1 MINLVPKIKSLGGGI
16 FFIVLKQ
23 FGKRGPKMKNFLK
36 DWKYP
41 LLLLSGVGIA
51 NLGAWIYL
59 IALNVLVYHMG
70 GSALA
75 VAALYVIKPLATLF
89 TNAWSGS
96 MIDRL
101 NKRKLMIH
109 LDIYRALF
117 IAILPL
123 LPSLW
128 IVYVFVFFISMAS
141 AIYEPTAMTYMT
153 KLIPVEQRQRFNSL
167 RSLIGSGA
175 FLIGPAIAGVLL
187 IASTPEYAIY
197 INAIAFLLSGFITL
211 LLPNL
216 DKKEDSDTTSNTLS
230 LTVLKKDWN
239 TVINFSRKH
248 VYVVCVYF
256 LFQSMFVLATAT
268 DSLELSF
275 AKEVLLLTD
284 SEYGFLVSIAGAGFI
299 LGAITNTI
307 LSKKLAPSFLIGIGS
322 LFIAIGYIIYAFS
335 NVFLIAAIGFFILSF
350 SMAYANTGFYTFY
363 QNNVPVHIM
372 GRIGSIYG
380 LVIALVTIFITI
392 LSGVVTQFIS
402 IQLVVI
408 VGSLIM
414 LFITIVLCVFT
425 LFPSQSKLYSTE
437 SIK

>member
-1 MINLVPKIKSLGGGI
+1 
-16 FFIVLKQ
+16 
-23 FGKRGPKMKNFLK
+23 MKNLLK

-59 IALNVLVYHMG
+59 IALNVLVYNMG

-75 VAALYVIKPLATLF
+75 VATLYVIKPLATLF

-167 RSLIGSGA
+167 RTLIGSGA
-175 FLIGPAIAGVLL
+175 SLIGPAVAGGLL
-187 IASTPEYAIY
+187 IAGTPEFAIY
-197 INAIAFLLSGFITL
+197 MNAIAFLLSGFITL

-307 LSKKLAPSFLIGIGS
+307 LSKKLAPSFLIGIES
-322 LFIAIGYIIYAFS
+322 LFIAIGYLIYAFS

-392 LSGVVTQFIS
+392 LSGVATQFIS

>member
-1 MINLVPKIKSLGGGI
+1 
-16 FFIVLKQ
+16 
-23 FGKRGPKMKNFLK
+23 MKNLLK

-59 IALNVLVYHMG
+59 IALNVLVYNMG

-75 VAALYVIKPLATLF
+75 VATLYVIKPLATLF

-167 RSLIGSGA
+167 RTLIGSGA
-175 FLIGPAIAGVLL
+175 SLIGPAVAGGLL
-187 IASTPEYAIY
+187 IAGTPEFAIY
-197 INAIAFLLSGFITL
+197 MNAIAFLLSGFITL

-216 DKKEDSDTTSNTLS
+216 DKKEASDTTSNTLS

-307 LSKKLAPSFLIGIGS
+307 LSKKLAHSFLIGIGS
-322 LFIAIGYIIYAFS
+322 LFIAIGYLIYAFS
-335 NVFLIAAIGFFILSF
+335 NIFLIAAIGFFILSF

-392 LSGVVTQFIS
+392 LSGVATQFIS

>member
-1 MINLVPKIKSLGGGI
+1 
-16 FFIVLKQ
+16 
-23 FGKRGPKMKNFLK
+23 MKNLLK

-59 IALNVLVYHMG
+59 IALNVLVYNMG

-75 VAALYVIKPLATLF
+75 VATLYVIKPLATLF
-89 TNAWSGS
+89 TNAWCGS

-167 RSLIGSGA
+167 RTLIGSGA
-175 FLIGPAIAGVLL
+175 SLIGPAVAGGLL
-187 IASTPEYAIY
+187 IAGTPEFAIY
-197 INAIAFLLSGFITL
+197 MNAIAFLLSGFITL

-216 DKKEDSDTTSNTLS
+216 DKKEASDTTSNTLS

-307 LSKKLAPSFLIGIGS
+307 LSKKLAPSLLIGIGS
-322 LFIAIGYIIYAFS
+322 LFIAIGYLIYAFS

-392 LSGVVTQFIS
+392 VSGVATQFIS

>member
-1 MINLVPKIKSLGGGI
+1 
-16 FFIVLKQ
+16 
-23 FGKRGPKMKNFLK
+23 MKNLLK

-59 IALNVLVYHMG
+59 IALNVLVYNMG

-75 VAALYVIKPLATLF
+75 VATLYVINPLATLF

-187 IASTPEYAIY
+187 IASTPEFAIY
-197 INAIAFLLSGFITL
+197 MNAIAFLLSGFITL

-216 DKKEDSDTTSNTLS
+216 DKKEDLDTTSNTLS

-275 AKEVLLLTD
+275 AKDVLLLTD

-307 LSKKLAPSFLIGIGS
+307 LSKKLTPSFLIGIGS
-322 LFIAIGYIIYAFS
+322 LFIAIGYLIYAFS

-392 LSGVVTQFIS
+392 LSGVATQFIS

>member
-1 MINLVPKIKSLGGGI
+1 
-16 FFIVLKQ
+16 
-23 FGKRGPKMKNFLK
+23 MKNLLK

-59 IALNVLVYHMG
+59 IALNVLVYNMG

-75 VAALYVIKPLATLF
+75 VATLYVIKPLATLF

-167 RSLIGSGA
+167 RTLIGSGA
-175 FLIGPAIAGVLL
+175 SLIGPAVAGGLL
-187 IASTPEYAIY
+187 IAGTPEFAIY
-197 INAIAFLLSGFITL
+197 MNAIAFLLSGFITL

-299 LGAITNTI
+299 LGAVTNTI

-322 LFIAIGYIIYAFS
+322 LFIEIGYLIYAFS

-392 LSGVVTQFIS
+392 LSGVATQFIS

-425 LFPSQSKLYSTE
+425 
-437 SIK
+437 

>member
-1 MINLVPKIKSLGGGI
+1 
-16 FFIVLKQ
+16 
-23 FGKRGPKMKNFLK
+23 MKNLLK

-59 IALNVLVYHMG
+59 IALNVLVYNMG

-75 VAALYVIKPLATLF
+75 VATLYVIKPLATLF

-96 MIDRL
+96 TIDRL

-187 IASTPEYAIY
+187 IASTSEFAIY
-197 INAIAFLLSGFITL
+197 MNAIAFLLSGFITL

-322 LFIAIGYIIYAFS
+322 LFIAIGYLIYAFS

-392 LSGVVTQFIS
+392 LSGVATQFIS

>member
-1 MINLVPKIKSLGGGI
+1 
-16 FFIVLKQ
+16 
-23 FGKRGPKMKNFLK
+23 MKNFLK

-75 VAALYVIKPLATLF
+75 VATLYVIKPLATLF

-128 IVYVFVFFISMAS
+128 VVYVFVFFISMAS

-153 KLIPVEQRQRFNSL
+153 KLISVEQRQRFNSL

-187 IASTPEYAIY
+187 IASTPEFAIY

-216 DKKEDSDTTSNTLS
+216 DKKEASDTTSNTLS

-392 LSGVVTQFIS
+392 LSGVATQFIS

-414 LFITIVLCVFT
+414 LLITIVLCVFT

>member
-1 MINLVPKIKSLGGGI
+1 
-16 FFIVLKQ
+16 
-23 FGKRGPKMKNFLK
+23 MKNFLK

-41 LLLLSGVGIA
+41 LLLLSGVGIG

-75 VAALYVIKPLATLF
+75 VATLYVIKPLATLF

-123 LPSLW
+123 LPSLC

-167 RSLIGSGA
+167 RTLIGSGA
-175 FLIGPAIAGVLL
+175 SLIGPAVAGGLL
-187 IASTPEYAIY
+187 IAGTPEFAIY
-197 INAIAFLLSGFITL
+197 MNAIAFLLSGFITL

-216 DKKEDSDTTSNTLS
+216 DKKEASDTTSNTLS

-322 LFIAIGYIIYAFS
+322 LFIAIGYLIYAFS
-335 NVFLIAAIGFFILSF
+335 NIFLIAAIGFFILSF

-392 LSGVVTQFIS
+392 LSGVATQFIS

>member
-1 MINLVPKIKSLGGGI
+1 
-16 FFIVLKQ
+16 
-23 FGKRGPKMKNFLK
+23 MKNLLK

-41 LLLLSGVGIA
+41 LLLLSGVGLA
-51 NLGAWIYL
+51 KLGAWIYL
-59 IALNVLVYHMG
+59 IALNVLVYNMG

-75 VAALYVIKPLATLF
+75 VATLYVIKPLATLF

-187 IASTPEYAIY
+187 IASTPEFAIY
-197 INAIAFLLSGFITL
+197 MNAIAFLLSGFITL

-216 DKKEDSDTTSNTLS
+216 DKKEDLDTTSNTLS

-275 AKEVLLLTD
+275 AKDVLLLTD

-322 LFIAIGYIIYAFS
+322 LFIAIGYLIYAFS

-392 LSGVVTQFIS
+392 LSGVATQFIS

>member
-1 MINLVPKIKSLGGGI
+1 
-16 FFIVLKQ
+16 
-23 FGKRGPKMKNFLK
+23 MKNLLK

-59 IALNVLVYHMG
+59 IALNVLVYNMG

-75 VAALYVIKPLATLF
+75 VATLYVIKPLATLF

-167 RSLIGSGA
+167 RTLIGSGA
-175 FLIGPAIAGVLL
+175 SLIGPAVAGGLL
-187 IASTPEYAIY
+187 IAGTPEFAIY
-197 INAIAFLLSGFITL
+197 MNAIAFLLSGFITL

-216 DKKEDSDTTSNTLS
+216 DKKEASDTTSNTLS

-307 LSKKLAPSFLIGIGS
+307 LSKKLAPSLLIGIGS
-322 LFIAIGYIIYAFS
+322 LFIAIGYLIYAFS

-392 LSGVVTQFIS
+392 VSGVATQFIS

-414 LFITIVLCVFT
+414 LFITSVLCVFT
-425 LFPSQSKLYSTE
+425 LLPSKSKVYHVE
-437 SIK
+437 SLDSK

>member
-1 MINLVPKIKSLGGGI
+1 
-16 FFIVLKQ
+16 
-23 FGKRGPKMKNFLK
+23 MKNFLK

-59 IALNVLVYHMG
+59 IALNVLVYNMG

-123 LPSLW
+123 LPSIW

-187 IASTPEYAIY
+187 IASTPEIAIY

-216 DKKEDSDTTSNTLS
+216 DKKEASDTTSNTLS

-275 AKEVLLLTD
+275 AKDVLLLTD

-307 LSKKLAPSFLIGIGS
+307 LSKKLAPSLLIGIGS
-322 LFIAIGYIIYAFS
+322 LFITIGYLIYAFS
-335 NVFLIAAIGFFILSF
+335 SVFLIAAIGFFILSF

-363 QNNVPVHIM
+363 QNNIPVHMM

-380 LVIALVTIFITI
+380 LVIAIVTIFITI
-392 LSGVVTQFIS
+392 LSGVATQFIS

-425 LFPSQSKLYSTE
+425 LFPAQSKLYSTE

>member
-1 MINLVPKIKSLGGGI
+1 
-16 FFIVLKQ
+16 
-23 FGKRGPKMKNFLK
+23 MKNFLK

-216 DKKEDSDTTSNTLS
+216 DKKEASDTTSNTLS

-256 LFQSMFVLATAT
+256 LFQSIFVLATAT

>member
-1 MINLVPKIKSLGGGI
+1 
-16 FFIVLKQ
+16 
-23 FGKRGPKMKNFLK
+23 MKNLLK

-59 IALNVLVYHMG
+59 IALNVLVYNMG

-75 VAALYVIKPLATLF
+75 VATLYVIKPLATLF

-167 RSLIGSGA
+167 RTLIGSSA
-175 FLIGPAIAGVLL
+175 SLIGPAVAGGLL
-187 IASTPEYAIY
+187 IAGTPEFAIY
-197 INAIAFLLSGFITL
+197 MNAIAFLLSGFITL

-216 DKKEDSDTTSNTLS
+216 DKKEASDTTSNTLS

-322 LFIAIGYIIYAFS
+322 LFIAIGYLIYAFS
-335 NVFLIAAIGFFILSF
+335 NIFLIAAIGFFILSF

-392 LSGVVTQFIS
+392 LSGVATQFIS

-408 VGSLIM
+408 IGSLIM

>member
-1 MINLVPKIKSLGGGI
+1 
-16 FFIVLKQ
+16 
-23 FGKRGPKMKNFLK
+23 MKNLLK

-59 IALNVLVYHMG
+59 IALNVLVYNMG

-75 VAALYVIKPLATLF
+75 VATLYVIKPLATLF

-187 IASTPEYAIY
+187 IASTPEFAIY
-197 INAIAFLLSGFITL
+197 MNAIAFLLSGFITL

-322 LFIAIGYIIYAFS
+322 LFIAIGYLIYAFS

-392 LSGVVTQFIS
+392 LSGVATQFIS

-414 LFITIVLCVFT
+414 SFITIVLCVFT

-437 SIK
+437 TIK

>member
-1 MINLVPKIKSLGGGI
+1 
-16 FFIVLKQ
+16 
-23 FGKRGPKMKNFLK
+23 MKNLLK

-59 IALNVLVYHMG
+59 IALNVLVYNMG

-75 VAALYVIKPLATLF
+75 VATLYVIKPLATLF

-187 IASTPEYAIY
+187 IASTPEFAIY
-197 INAIAFLLSGFITL
+197 MNAIAFLLSGFITL

-216 DKKEDSDTTSNTLS
+216 DKKEDLDTTSNTLS

-248 VYVVCVYF
+248 MYVVCVYF

-275 AKEVLLLTD
+275 AKDVLLLTD

-322 LFIAIGYIIYAFS
+322 LFIAIGYLIYAFS

-392 LSGVVTQFIS
+392 LSGVATQFIS

>member
-1 MINLVPKIKSLGGGI
+1 
-16 FFIVLKQ
+16 
-23 FGKRGPKMKNFLK
+23 MKNFLK

-75 VAALYVIKPLATLF
+75 VATLYVIKPLATLF

-128 IVYVFVFFISMAS
+128 VVYVFVFFISMAS

-153 KLIPVEQRQRFNSL
+153 KLISVEQRQRFNSL

-175 FLIGPAIAGVLL
+175 FLIAPAIAGALL
-187 IASTPEYAIY
+187 IASTPEFAIY
-197 INAIAFLLSGFITL
+197 MNAIAFLLSGFITL

-216 DKKEDSDTTSNTLS
+216 DKKEASDTTSNTLS
-230 LTVLKKDWN
+230 LTVLKKDWT

-322 LFIAIGYIIYAFS
+322 LFIAIGYLIYAFS
-335 NVFLIAAIGFFILSF
+335 NIFLIAAIGFFILSF

-392 LSGVVTQFIS
+392 LSGVTTQFIS

>member
-1 MINLVPKIKSLGGGI
+1 
-16 FFIVLKQ
+16 
-23 FGKRGPKMKNFLK
+23 MKNLLK

-59 IALNVLVYHMG
+59 IALNVLVYNMG

-75 VAALYVIKPLATLF
+75 VATLYVIKPLATLF

-167 RSLIGSGA
+167 RTLIGSGA
-175 FLIGPAIAGVLL
+175 SLIGPAVAGGLL
-187 IASTPEYAIY
+187 IAGTPEFAIY
-197 INAIAFLLSGFITL
+197 MNAIAFFLSGFITL

-216 DKKEDSDTTSNTLS
+216 DKKEASDTTSNTLS
-230 LTVLKKDWN
+230 LTVLKKDWT

-322 LFIAIGYIIYAFS
+322 LFIAIGYLIYAFS
-335 NVFLIAAIGFFILSF
+335 NIFLIAAIGFFILSF

-392 LSGVVTQFIS
+392 LSGVATQFIS

>member
-1 MINLVPKIKSLGGGI
+1 
-16 FFIVLKQ
+16 
-23 FGKRGPKMKNFLK
+23 MKNLLK

-59 IALNVLVYHMG
+59 IALNVLVYNMG

-75 VAALYVIKPLATLF
+75 VATLYVIKPLATLF

-187 IASTPEYAIY
+187 IASTPEFAIY
-197 INAIAFLLSGFITL
+197 MNAIAFLLSGFITL

-216 DKKEDSDTTSNTLS
+216 YKKEDSDTTSNTLS

-299 LGAITNTI
+299 LGAVTNTI

-322 LFIAIGYIIYAFS
+322 LFIAIGYLIYAFS

-392 LSGVVTQFIS
+392 LSGVATQFIS

>member
-1 MINLVPKIKSLGGGI
+1 MIISSLRLKVLGVG
-16 FFIVLKQ
+16 FFIVVKQ
-23 FGKRGPKMKNFLK
+23 FGKRGPKMKNLLK

-59 IALNVLVYHMG
+59 IALNVLVYNMG

-75 VAALYVIKPLATLF
+75 VATLYVIKPLATLF

-141 AIYEPTAMTYMT
+141 AIYESTAMTYMT
-153 KLIPVEQRQRFNSL
+153 KLIPVERRQRFNSL

-175 FLIGPAIAGVLL
+175 SLIGPAVAGGLL
-187 IASTPEYAIY
+187 IAGTPEFAIY
-197 INAIAFLLSGFITL
+197 MNAIAFLLSGLITL

-216 DKKEDSDTTSNTLS
+216 DKKKDSDTTSNTLS
-230 LTVLKKDWN
+230 LTVLKKDWS

-248 VYVVCVYF
+248 VYVVYVYF

-284 SEYGFLVSIAGAGFI
+284 SEYGFLVSIAGAGYI

-322 LFIAIGYIIYAFS
+322 LFIAIGYLIYAFS

-363 QNNVPVHIM
+363 QNNIPVHMM

-380 LVIALVTIFITI
+380 LIIALVTIFITI
-392 LSGVVTQFIS
+392 LSGVATQFIS

-425 LFPSQSKLYSTE
+425 LFPLQSKLYSTE

>member
-1 MINLVPKIKSLGGGI
+1 
-16 FFIVLKQ
+16 
-23 FGKRGPKMKNFLK
+23 MKNLLK

-59 IALNVLVYHMG
+59 IALNVLVYNIG

-75 VAALYVIKPLATLF
+75 VATLYVIKPLATLF

-187 IASTPEYAIY
+187 IASTPEFAIY
-197 INAIAFLLSGFITL
+197 MNAIAFLLSGFITL

-216 DKKEDSDTTSNTLS
+216 DKKEDLDTTSNTLS

-275 AKEVLLLTD
+275 AKDVLLLTD

-322 LFIAIGYIIYAFS
+322 LFIAIGYLIYAFS

-392 LSGVVTQFIS
+392 LSGVATQFIS

>member
-1 MINLVPKIKSLGGGI
+1 MRKL
-16 FFIVLKQ
+16 
-23 FGKRGPKMKNFLK
+23 LK

-59 IALNVLVYHMG
+59 IALNVLVYNMG

-75 VAALYVIKPLATLF
+75 VATLYVIKPLATLF

-109 LDIYRALF
+109 LDIYRAVF

-123 LPSLW
+123 IPSLW
-128 IVYVFVFFISMAS
+128 LVYLLVFFISMAS
-141 AIYEPTAMTYMT
+141 AIYEPTAMAYMT

-187 IASTPEYAIY
+187 IASTPEFAIY
-197 INAIAFLLSGFITL
+197 INAIAFLLSGLITL

-216 DKKEDSDTTSNTLS
+216 DKKYDSRSSSDRLS
-230 LTVLKKDWN
+230 LAVLKKDWDI
-239 TVINFSRKH
+239 VLSFSKKS
-248 VYVVCVYF
+248 VYIVCVYF
-256 LFQSMFVLATAT
+256 LFQGMMVLATAI

-275 AKEVLLLTD
+275 AKEVLLLSD

-322 LFIAIGYIIYAFS
+322 LFIAIGYLIYAFS
-335 NVFLIAAIGFFILSF
+335 NDFLIAAIGFFILSF

-363 QNNVPVHIM
+363 QNNIPVHMM
-372 GRIGSIYG
+372 GRIGSIYE
-380 LVIALVTIFITI
+380 LVIAVVTIFITI
-392 LSGVVTQFIS
+392 LSGVATQFIS
-402 IQLVVI
+402 VQIVVI
-408 VGSLIM
+408 IGVIVM
-414 LFITIVLCVFT
+414 LLITIILCVCT
-425 LFPSQSKLYSTE
+425 LLPSQSKVYSAE
-437 SIK
+437 SIHSK

>member
-1 MINLVPKIKSLGGGI
+1 
-16 FFIVLKQ
+16 
-23 FGKRGPKMKNFLK
+23 MKNLLK

-59 IALNVLVYHMG
+59 IALNVLVYNMG

-75 VAALYVIKPLATLF
+75 VATLYVIKPLATLF

-109 LDIYRALF
+109 LDIYRALL
-117 IAILPL
+117 IAILPF

-128 IVYVFVFFISMAS
+128 IVYVFVFFISMAN
-141 AIYEPTAMTYMT
+141 AIYEPTATTYMT

-175 FLIGPAIAGVLL
+175 SLIGPAIAGVLL
-187 IASTPEYAIY
+187 IASTPEVAIY
-197 INAIAFLLSGFITL
+197 MNAIAFLLSGLITL
-211 LLPNL
+211 LLLNL
-216 DKKEDSDTTSNTLS
+216 DKKKDSDTTSNTLS
-230 LTVLKKDWN
+230 LTVLKKDWS

-284 SEYGFLVSIAGAGFI
+284 SEYGFLVSIAGAGYI

-322 LFIAIGYIIYAFS
+322 LFIAIGYLIYAFS

-380 LVIALVTIFITI
+380 LIMALVTIFITI
-392 LSGVVTQFIS
+392 LSGVATQFIS
-402 IQLVVI
+402 IQTVVI
-408 VGSLIM
+408 IGVVVM

-425 LFPSQSKLYSTE
+425 LLSSKSKVYLSE
-437 SIK
+437 SINSK

>member
-1 MINLVPKIKSLGGGI
+1 
-16 FFIVLKQ
+16 
-23 FGKRGPKMKNFLK
+23 MKNLLK

-51 NLGAWIYL
+51 NLGARIYL
-59 IALNVLVYHMG
+59 IALNVLVYNMG

-75 VAALYVIKPLATLF
+75 VATLYVIKPLATLF

-167 RSLIGSGA
+167 RTLIGSGA
-175 FLIGPAIAGVLL
+175 SLIGPAVAGGLL
-187 IASTPEYAIY
+187 IAGTPEFAIY
-197 INAIAFLLSGFITL
+197 MNAIAFLLSGFITL

-322 LFIAIGYIIYAFS
+322 LFIAIGYLIYAFS

-363 QNNVPVHIM
+363 QINVPVHIM

-392 LSGVVTQFIS
+392 LSGVATQFIS

>member
-1 MINLVPKIKSLGGGI
+1 
-16 FFIVLKQ
+16 
-23 FGKRGPKMKNFLK
+23 
-36 DWKYP
+36 P

-59 IALNVLVYHMG
+59 IALNVLVYNMG

-75 VAALYVIKPLATLF
+75 VATLYVIKPLATLF

-175 FLIGPAIAGVLL
+175 FLIGPAIAGGLL
-187 IASTPEYAIY
+187 IASTPEFAIY

-216 DKKEDSDTTSNTLS
+216 DKKKASDTTSNTLS
-230 LTVLKKDWN
+230 LTVLIKDWN

-335 NVFLIAAIGFFILSF
+335 NVFLIASIGFFILSF

-380 LVIALVTIFITI
+380 LIIALVTIFITI
-392 LSGVVTQFIS
+392 LSGVATQFIS

-425 LFPSQSKLYSTE
+425 LFPLQSKLYSTE

>member
-1 MINLVPKIKSLGGGI
+1 
-16 FFIVLKQ
+16 
-23 FGKRGPKMKNFLK
+23 MKNLLK

-59 IALNVLVYHMG
+59 IALNVLVYNMG

-75 VAALYVIKPLATLF
+75 VATLYVIKPLATLF

-167 RSLIGSGA
+167 RTLIGSGA
-175 FLIGPAIAGVLL
+175 SLIGPAVAGGLL
-187 IASTPEYAIY
+187 IAGTPEFAIY
-197 INAIAFLLSGFITL
+197 MNAIAFLLSGLITL

-216 DKKEDSDTTSNTLS
+216 DKKEASDTTSNTLS
-230 LTVLKKDWN
+230 LTVLKKDWT

-275 AKEVLLLTD
+275 AKKVLLLTD

-322 LFIAIGYIIYAFS
+322 LFIAIGYLIYAFS
-335 NVFLIAAIGFFILSF
+335 NIFLIAAIGFFILSF

-392 LSGVVTQFIS
+392 LSGVATQFIS

>member
-1 MINLVPKIKSLGGGI
+1 
-16 FFIVLKQ
+16 
-23 FGKRGPKMKNFLK
+23 MKNLLK

-59 IALNVLVYHMG
+59 IALNVLVYNMG

-75 VAALYVIKPLATLF
+75 VATLYVIKPLATLF

-141 AIYEPTAMTYMT
+141 AIYESTAMTYMT
-153 KLIPVEQRQRFNSL
+153 KLIPVERRQRFNSL

-175 FLIGPAIAGVLL
+175 SLIGPAVAGGLL
-187 IASTPEYAIY
+187 IAGTPEFAIY
-197 INAIAFLLSGFITL
+197 MNAIAFLLSGLITL

-216 DKKEDSDTTSNTLS
+216 DKKKDSDTTSNTLS
-230 LTVLKKDWN
+230 LTVLKKDWS

-248 VYVVCVYF
+248 VYVVYVYF

-284 SEYGFLVSIAGAGFI
+284 SEYGFLVSIAGAGYI

-322 LFIAIGYIIYAFS
+322 LFIAIGYLIYAFS

-363 QNNVPVHIM
+363 QNNIPVHMM

-380 LVIALVTIFITI
+380 LIIALVTIFITI
-392 LSGVVTQFIS
+392 LSGVATQFIS

-425 LFPSQSKLYSTE
+425 LFPLQSKLYSTE

>member
-1 MINLVPKIKSLGGGI
+1 
-16 FFIVLKQ
+16 
-23 FGKRGPKMKNFLK
+23 MKNFLK

-75 VAALYVIKPLATLF
+75 VATLYVIKPLATLF

-175 FLIGPAIAGVLL
+175 SLIGPAIAGVLL
-187 IASTPEYAIY
+187 IASTPDFAIY

-216 DKKEDSDTTSNTLS
+216 DKKKDSDTTSNTLS
-230 LTVLKKDWN
+230 LTVLKKDWI

-307 LSKKLAPSFLIGIGS
+307 LSKKLAPSLLIGIGS
-322 LFIAIGYIIYAFS
+322 LFIAIGYLIYAFS

-363 QNNVPVHIM
+363 QNNIPVHMM

-380 LVIALVTIFITI
+380 LVIAIVTIFITI
-392 LSGVVTQFIS
+392 LSGVATQFIS
-402 IQLVVI
+402 IQL
-408 VGSLIM
+408 
-414 LFITIVLCVFT
+414 
-425 LFPSQSKLYSTE
+425 
-437 SIK
+437 

>member
-1 MINLVPKIKSLGGGI
+1 
-16 FFIVLKQ
+16 
-23 FGKRGPKMKNFLK
+23 MKNLLK

-59 IALNVLVYHMG
+59 IALNVLVYNMG

-75 VAALYVIKPLATLF
+75 VATLYVIKPLATLF

-109 LDIYRALF
+109 LDIYRALL
-117 IAILPL
+117 IAILPF

-153 KLIPVEQRQRFNSL
+153 KLIPVERRQRFNSL

-175 FLIGPAIAGVLL
+175 SLIGPAVAGGLL
-187 IASTPEYAIY
+187 IAGTPEFAIY
-197 INAIAFLLSGFITL
+197 MNAIAFLLSGLITL

-216 DKKEDSDTTSNTLS
+216 DKKKDSDTTSNTLS
-230 LTVLKKDWN
+230 LTVLKEDWS

-284 SEYGFLVSIAGAGFI
+284 SEYGFLVSIAGAGYI

-322 LFIAIGYIIYAFS
+322 LFISIGYLIYAFS

-363 QNNVPVHIM
+363 QNNIPVHMM

-380 LVIALVTIFITI
+380 LIIALVTIFITI
-392 LSGVVTQFIS
+392 LSGVATQFIS

>member
-1 MINLVPKIKSLGGGI
+1 
-16 FFIVLKQ
+16 
-23 FGKRGPKMKNFLK
+23 MKNLLK

-59 IALNVLVYHMG
+59 IALNVLVYNMG

-75 VAALYVIKPLATLF
+75 VATLYVIKPLATLF

-175 FLIGPAIAGVLL
+175 SLIGPAIAGVLL
-187 IASTPEYAIY
+187 IASTPEFAIY
-197 INAIAFLLSGFITL
+197 MNAIAFLLSGLITL

-216 DKKEDSDTTSNTLS
+216 DKKEASDTTSNTLS

-307 LSKKLAPSFLIGIGS
+307 LSKKLAHSFLIGIGS
-322 LFIAIGYIIYAFS
+322 LFIAIGYLIYTFS
-335 NVFLIAAIGFFILSF
+335 NIFLIAAIGFFILSF

-392 LSGVVTQFIS
+392 LSGVATQFIS

>member
-1 MINLVPKIKSLGGGI
+1 
-16 FFIVLKQ
+16 
-23 FGKRGPKMKNFLK
+23 MKNLLK

-59 IALNVLVYHMG
+59 IALNVLVYNMG

-75 VAALYVIKPLATLF
+75 VATLYVIKPLATLF

-175 FLIGPAIAGVLL
+175 SLIGPAIAGVLL
-187 IASTPEYAIY
+187 IASTPEFAIY
-197 INAIAFLLSGFITL
+197 MNAIAFLLSGLITL

-216 DKKEDSDTTSNTLS
+216 DKKEASDTTSNTLS

-307 LSKKLAPSFLIGIGS
+307 LSKKLAHSFLIGIGS
-322 LFIAIGYIIYAFS
+322 LFIAIGYLIYAFS
-335 NVFLIAAIGFFILSF
+335 NIFLIAAIGFFILSF

-380 LVIALVTIFITI
+380 LVFALVTIFITI
-392 LSGVVTQFIS
+392 LSGVATQFIS

>member
-1 MINLVPKIKSLGGGI
+1 
-16 FFIVLKQ
+16 
-23 FGKRGPKMKNFLK
+23 MKNLLK

-59 IALNVLVYHMG
+59 IALNVLVYNMG

-75 VAALYVIKPLATLF
+75 VATLYVIKPLATLF

-128 IVYVFVFFISMAS
+128 IVYVFVFFISIAS

-167 RSLIGSGA
+167 RTLIGSGA
-175 FLIGPAIAGVLL
+175 SLIGPAVAGGLL
-187 IASTPEYAIY
+187 IAGTPEFAIY
-197 INAIAFLLSGFITL
+197 MNAIAFLLSGFITL

-216 DKKEDSDTTSNTLS
+216 DKKEDSDTTSNALS

-322 LFIAIGYIIYAFS
+322 LFIAIGYLIYAFS

-392 LSGVVTQFIS
+392 LSGVATQFIS

-414 LFITIVLCVFT
+414 LLITIVLCVFT

>member
-1 MINLVPKIKSLGGGI
+1 
-16 FFIVLKQ
+16 
-23 FGKRGPKMKNFLK
+23 MKNFLK

-59 IALNVLVYHMG
+59 IALNVLIYNMG

-187 IASTPEYAIY
+187 IASTPEIAIY

-216 DKKEDSDTTSNTLS
+216 DKKEASDTTSNTLS

-307 LSKKLAPSFLIGIGS
+307 LSKKLAPSLLIGIGS
-322 LFIAIGYIIYAFS
+322 LFIAIGYLIYAFS

-350 SMAYANTGFYTFY
+350 SMVYANTGFYTFY
-363 QNNVPVHIM
+363 QNNIPVHMM

-380 LVIALVTIFITI
+380 LVIAIVTIFVTI
-392 LSGVVTQFIS
+392 LSGVATQFIS

>member
-1 MINLVPKIKSLGGGI
+1 
-16 FFIVLKQ
+16 
-23 FGKRGPKMKNFLK
+23 MKNFLK

-59 IALNVLVYHMG
+59 IALNVLVYNMG

-123 LPSLW
+123 LPSIW

-187 IASTPEYAIY
+187 IASTPEIAIY

-216 DKKEDSDTTSNTLS
+216 DKKEASDTTSNTLS

-256 LFQSMFVLATAT
+256 LFQSMFALATAT

-307 LSKKLAPSFLIGIGS
+307 LSKKLAPSLLIGIGS
-322 LFIAIGYIIYAFS
+322 LFITIGYLIYAFS

-363 QNNVPVHIM
+363 QNNIPVHMM

-380 LVIALVTIFITI
+380 LVIAIVTIFITI
-392 LSGVVTQFIS
+392 LSGVATQFIS

-425 LFPSQSKLYSTE
+425 LFPAQSKLYSTE

>member
-1 MINLVPKIKSLGGGI
+1 
-16 FFIVLKQ
+16 
-23 FGKRGPKMKNFLK
+23 MKNLLK

-59 IALNVLVYHMG
+59 IALNVLVYNMG

-75 VAALYVIKPLATLF
+75 VATLYVIKPLATLF

-128 IVYVFVFFISMAS
+128 IVYVFVFFVSMAS

-187 IASTPEYAIY
+187 IAGTPEFAIY
-197 INAIAFLLSGFITL
+197 MNAIAFLLSGFITL

-216 DKKEDSDTTSNTLS
+216 DKKEDLDTTSNTLS

-275 AKEVLLLTD
+275 AKDVLLLTD

-322 LFIAIGYIIYAFS
+322 LFIAIGYLIYAFS

-392 LSGVVTQFIS
+392 LSGVATQFIS

-437 SIK
+437 SIM

>member
-1 MINLVPKIKSLGGGI
+1 
-16 FFIVLKQ
+16 
-23 FGKRGPKMKNFLK
+23 MKNLLK

-59 IALNVLVYHMG
+59 IALNVLVYNMG

-75 VAALYVIKPLATLF
+75 VATLYVIKPLATLF

-109 LDIYRALF
+109 LDIYRSLF

-187 IASTPEYAIY
+187 IASTPEFAIY
-197 INAIAFLLSGFITL
+197 MNAIAFLLSGFITL

-216 DKKEDSDTTSNTLS
+216 DKKEDLDTTSNTLS

-275 AKEVLLLTD
+275 AKDVLLLTD

-322 LFIAIGYIIYAFS
+322 LFIAIGYLIYAFS

-392 LSGVVTQFIS
+392 LSGVATQFIS

>member
-1 MINLVPKIKSLGGGI
+1 
-16 FFIVLKQ
+16 
-23 FGKRGPKMKNFLK
+23 MKNFLK

-187 IASTPEYAIY
+187 IASTPEIAIYINAIY

-216 DKKEDSDTTSNTLS
+216 DKKEASDTTSNTLS

-307 LSKKLAPSFLIGIGS
+307 LSKKLAPSLLIGIGS
-322 LFIAIGYIIYAFS
+322 LFIAIGYLIYAFS
-335 NVFLIAAIGFFILSF
+335 NVFLIAAIGFFMLSF

-363 QNNVPVHIM
+363 QNNIPVHMM

-380 LVIALVTIFITI
+380 LVIAIVTIFITI
-392 LSGVVTQFIS
+392 LSGVATQFIS

-408 VGSLIM
+408 AGSLVM

-425 LFPSQSKLYSTE
+425 LFPAQSKLYSTE